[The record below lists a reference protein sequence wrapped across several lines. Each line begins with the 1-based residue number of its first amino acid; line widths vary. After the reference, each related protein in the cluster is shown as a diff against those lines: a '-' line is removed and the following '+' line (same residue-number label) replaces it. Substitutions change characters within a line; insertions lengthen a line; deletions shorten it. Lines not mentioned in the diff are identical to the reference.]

1 MCPPKTAGSKRLIPA
16 SEPTMRHLRQHRL
29 RQTERKLAAGAQW
42 HDSGLVFCSRIGTP
56 MEPRNLDRSWHAL
69 RGSVDLDW
77 LRLHD
82 LRHALATF
90 MIAAG
95 SDPRTVMKILGHS
108 QISLTMNTY
117 AHVLPDVEREAID
130 RVARSL
136 FG

>member
-1 MCPPKTAGSKRLIPA
+1 MGLTSP
-16 SEPTMRHLRQHRL
+16 LR
-29 RQTERKLAAGAQW
+29 E
-42 HDSGLVFCSRIGTP
+42 
-56 MEPRNLDRSWHAL
+56 
-69 RGSVDLDW
+69 SVGLDW

-90 MIAAG
+90 MIATG
-95 SDPRTVMKILGHS
+95 SDPRTVMKTLGHS

-117 AHVLPDVEREAID
+117 AHVQPDVEREAID

>member
-1 MCPPKTAGSKRLIPA
+1 M
-16 SEPTMRHLRQHRL
+16 
-29 RQTERKLAAGAQW
+29 
-42 HDSGLVFCSRIGTP
+42 VFCSRIGTP
-56 MEPRNLDRSWHAL
+56 MEPRNLDRSWQAL
-69 RGSVDLDW
+69 RASVDLEW

-90 MIAAG
+90 MIATG
-95 SDPRTVMKILGHS
+95 SDPRTVMKTLGHS